1 MWATRR
7 TASGWR
13 CREPMRLWPPLPTPS
28 NTNCR
33 RSRRSRPSA
42 ARNCPLRTARRPS
55 PSRTA
60 RGTTATPCWS
70 ARMWR
75 PAATASRTCAIRR
88 TGVTAT
94 RSRTARDCGPRYT
107 ITHSIPYDRAT
118 TSMSCFPLCPD
129 CAAEYNDPLD
139 RRFHAQPNACP
150 VCGPKVWLASAPEG
164 DPRIPGPELAE
175 GQRAIE
181 RTAAA
186 LRAGNIVAVK
196 GLGGFH
202 LVCDATSAEAIAL
215 LRERKCRPHKSL
227 AIMVPDLETARC
239 VACVSDA
246 EAAVLASSERPIV
259 VLASRGVL
267 PPAHCAGRGQH
278 RRHAALHPAAP
289 PAPRSIRRAF
299 SAPGP
304 RHDLRQRGRR
314 AHLARQPRGTDPL
327 AAHRRPL
334 FVPQSGHP
342 DPCRRLRGAGGIIAG
357 RMLFH
362 RQ

>member
-1 MWATRR
+1 M
-7 TASGWR
+7 
-13 CREPMRLWPPLPTPS
+13 PTPS

-33 RSRRSRPSA
+33 RLARITSLRREELPLADGEA
-42 ARNCPLRTARRPS
+42 AFAIAHSEGHHGHAVLVSPDVATCGNCLADMRDPANRRYRYPF
-55 PSRTA
+55 TNC
-60 RGTTATPCWS
+60 T
-70 ARMWR
+70 
-75 PAATASRTCAIRR
+75 
-88 TGVTAT
+88 
-94 RSRTARDCGPRYT
+94 DCGPRYT

-150 VCGPKVWLASAPEG
+150 VCGPKVWLASTPEG

-202 LVCDATSAEAIAL
+202 LVCDATSSEAIAL

-227 AIMVPDLETARC
+227 AIMVPDLETARR

-259 VLASRGVL
+259 VLASRGAL
-267 PPAHCAGRGQH
+267 PPAIAPDVGSIGVMLPYTPLHHLLLEAF
-278 RRHAALHPAAP
+278 AALSPLPA
-289 PAPRSIRRAF
+289 
-299 SAPGP
+299 
-304 RHDLRQRGRR
+304 LVM
-314 AHLARQPRGTDPL
+314 T
-327 AAHRRPL
+327 
-334 FVPQSGHP
+334 SGN
-342 DPCRRLRGAGGIIAG
+342 AGGEPSRSATARHWPACGTSPTSFCSTIG
-357 RMLFH
+357 TS
-362 RQ
+362 